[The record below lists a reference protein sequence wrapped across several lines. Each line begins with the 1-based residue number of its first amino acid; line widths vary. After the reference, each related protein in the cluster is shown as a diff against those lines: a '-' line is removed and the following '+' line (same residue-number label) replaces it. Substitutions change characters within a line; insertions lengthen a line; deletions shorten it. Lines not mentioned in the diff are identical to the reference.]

1 MSRKQLDIVFAGGA
15 VVLAVLF
22 LVLGFV
28 LVGQKNFADDYVKTE
43 LGAQKIYFASEE
55 DLAADAKANPDNA
68 VINWKSG
75 SSCLTEYAGQL
86 METGK
91 QAECYAKYYIAMHM
105 SRSATNLKFS
115 APIDVT
121 LGNGKQTLT
130 SMEGQTY
137 ATIGT
142 IRTALAADQKKLADA
157 GDKTAADARQ
167 KDVDAAAGLRT
178 TMQTGETL
186 RGLLLT
192 SFGFSTFGDKAG
204 LAATVTFLAAA
215 LVFIVGIAGFV
226 HAFLFVKEDKTKD
239 VKAAAPNAAGL
250 NPR

>member
-1 MSRKQLDIVFAGGA
+1 MSRKQLDILFAGGA
-15 VVLAVLF
+15 VVLSVLL

-28 LVGQKNFADDYVKTE
+28 LIGQKNFADDYVKTE
-43 LGAQKIYFASEE
+43 LSAQKIYFASDE
-55 DLAADAKANPDNA
+55 DLANDAKNNPDNP
-68 VINWKSG
+68 VGTWKEG
-75 SSCLTEYAGQL
+75 SSCLSDYAGQL
-86 METGK
+86 MTTGK

-105 SRSATNLKFS
+105 SRSAANQKFS
-115 APIDVT
+115 APIEVT
-121 LGNGKQTLT
+121 LGGQKQTLT

-167 KDVDAAAGLRT
+167 KDVDAAASLRT

-192 SFGFSTFGDKAG
+192 SFGFSTFGEKAG
-204 LAATVTFLAAA
+204 LASTVAFIAAA
-215 LVFIVGIAGFV
+215 LIFVLGAAGFA
-226 HAFLFVKEDKTKD
+226 HAFFFTKEAQAKQAKTST
-239 VKAAAPNAAGL
+239 PTAAGL
-250 NPR
+250 EPR

>member
-28 LVGQKNFADDYVKTE
+28 LISQKNFADDYVKTE
-43 LGAQKIYFASEE
+43 LSAQKIYFTSTEG
-55 DLAADAKANPDNA
+55 LAADAKANPDNA
-68 VINWKSG
+68 VLDWKPG

-105 SRSATNLKFS
+105 SRSAENLKFS

-121 LGNGKQTLT
+121 LGNGTETLT

-142 IRTALAADQKKLADA
+142 IRSALAADQKKLAEA

-178 TMQTGETL
+178 SMQTGETL

-204 LAATVTFLAAA
+204 LAATVAFLAAA
-215 LVFIVGIAGFV
+215 LVFLIGVAGFV
-226 HAFLFVKEDKTKD
+226 HAFVFTKEGKAKD
-239 VKAAAPNAAGL
+239 ATATAPNTPGL